1 MCCTFVFE
9 LPVKLNPRWSDEQ
22 FVNYCVNNEI
32 AKLGKN
38 CFWGSS
44 RSVFRSH
51 IQKRTY
57 GEKS

>member
-32 AKLGKN
+32 AKLGKK
-38 CFWGSS
+38 C
-44 RSVFRSH
+44 
-51 IQKRTY
+51 IQKPYSKENLWRK
-57 GEKS
+57 ELKD